1 MNDFIRKHR
10 GKLFVLVIVVVI
22 VLFPILLN
30 LITTTQSLVQNI
42 AGKTNDWIQF
52 WGSYAGSLITSGI
65 ALVILFMQM
74 KQNHQENERNRK
86 LQQYQQKMQWLNDMR
101 TACIENIYSYN
112 VNDLIQAANTM
123 QGSVP
128 NLYEAYKHTDAIIF
142 RLVTTDTKVAFIG
155 ENHFDYQKDFHQ
167 KRGDSFK
174 KYIAVVYEIKAI
186 IAQTINFINENNK
199 NNIKKN
205 AKDYWDDLLN
215 KKIDILDVS
224 SEIKERLKMHHYEES
239 EDISL
244 NLYHVIIK
252 YLDDC
257 ENYFEMVR
265 KFTQSYLNEEQK
277 KIKETLLS
285 ENDKE

>member
-1 MNDFIRKHR
+1 MNDFIRKHK
-10 GKLFVLVIVVVI
+10 GKLFVLVIVVFI

-30 LITTTQSLVQNI
+30 LTETTQSLVHI
-42 AGKTNDWIQF
+42 AGEPNDWIQF

-128 NLYEAYKHTDAIIF
+128 NLYEAYKHTDAILF
-142 RLVTTDTKVAFIG
+142 KLATTDTKVAFIG
-155 ENHFDYQKDFHQ
+155 ENHFDYQKDFHK
-167 KRGDSFK
+167 KRGDSYK
-174 KYIAVVYEIKAI
+174 EYYAVVYDFKAV
-186 IAQTINFINENNK
+186 IAQTINVVNESNK

-205 AKDYWDDLLN
+205 AKDYWDDLL
-215 KKIDILDVS
+215 KKIDDMLDVS
-224 SEIKERLKMHHYEES
+224 SKIKERLKKHDYEES
-239 EDISL
+239 VDISL
-244 NLYHVIIK
+244 NLCNVIIK

-257 ENYFEMVR
+257 KNYFEEVR
-265 KFTQSYLNEEQK
+265 EFTQSYLNKEQK

-285 ENDKE
+285 ENDMA